1 MSPTIIHISLL
12 LLTLAFA
19 PLNVPGNGDV
29 EANIQLRPQEV
40 LIGQPADLQIT
51 VTIPVD
57 GLLIWPGQ
65 EQLEAQNIEILR
77 FGVIDTLEHIDE
89 KITMQQKH
97 RITAWEEGYIPIP
110 PLEFTFISE
119 KDTIIFESK
128 AQLFEV
134 KGVEVDIQEAIRDIK
149 PLFTFPWTFR
159 EILPYILV
167 TVGVLLIILLLFL
180 FLKNRKKPVEESTI
194 WEKPEVPAHI
204 AAISSLETL
213 RRKELWQKGEIKA
226 FHSEL
231 TAILRKYLYKR
242 FHLDAIEM
250 TTGEILHYLPEHIED
265 KELQSEFKLIFELA
279 DMVKFAKFKPDDQEH
294 ERMLE
299 KALVFVKNTTVIVNN
314 KE

>member
-1 MSPTIIHISLL
+1 MPKHISLL
-12 LLTLAFA
+12 LITLVFA
-19 PLNVPGNGDV
+19 PIYALGNGDI
-29 EANIQLRPQEV
+29 EASILLQPKEV

-51 VTIPVD
+51 VSVPVD
-57 GLLIWPGQ
+57 GLLIWPGK
-65 EQLEAQNIEILR
+65 EELEAQNIEILR

-110 PLEFTFISE
+110 ALEFAFISE
-119 KDTIIFESK
+119 KDTIKFESK

-134 KGVEVDIQEAIRDIK
+134 KGVEVDMQKAYRDIK
-149 PLFTFPWTFR
+149 PLFGFPRTFR
-159 EILPYILV
+159 EILPYILAII
-167 TVGVLLIILLLFL
+167 GISLIILLIIL
-180 FLKNRKKPVEESTI
+180 FLKNQKKPVQEPTI

-213 RRKELWQKGEIKA
+213 RQKELWQKGEIKA
-226 FHSEL
+226 HHSEL

-250 TTGEILHYLPEHIED
+250 TTGEILKYIPEHVEE
-265 KELQSEFKLIFELA
+265 KALQNEFKLIFELA

-299 KALVFVKNTTVIVNN
+299 KALLFVKNTADIVNN